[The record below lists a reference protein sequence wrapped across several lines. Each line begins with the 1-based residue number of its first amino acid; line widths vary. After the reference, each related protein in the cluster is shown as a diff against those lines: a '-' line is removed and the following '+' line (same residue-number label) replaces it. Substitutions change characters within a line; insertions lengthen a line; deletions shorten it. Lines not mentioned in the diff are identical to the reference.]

1 MTSVKTGRSRE
12 AGAGPLAVDDDL
24 ASLETLA
31 ARCDVDVRIEA
42 PSAASSGLA
51 SVRLCFSG
59 ARVALSDSLPVI
71 ERFGLRVAD
80 YRSVPRDSIPGG
92 GCGTRVDEFI
102 LDRQCPGDWSES
114 ARLSLEEAMR
124 SVWRG
129 EAESDAF
136 CCLTTVMGLPWR
148 TVAVLRAYGRYL
160 RQIGFPLASG
170 EIADAMRRNEAATVA
185 LVRLFEFMFDPGLG
199 DRAASLARQKEKT
212 LAALDAAEAVEDD
225 RILRKYL
232 MLIEATLRT
241 NHYQR
246 LPNGE
251 PKPWLAFKFDS
262 RALADLPPP
271 CPMVEI
277 FVYSPR
283 SEGIHLRGGKIARGG
298 IRWSDRLADF
308 RTEIHGL
315 LKAQRV
321 KNVVIVPEGSK
332 GGFVVKCPP
341 PAGEAEALRR
351 EAIECYRTLIRG
363 MLDLTDNIV
372 DGEVV
377 APPDVVCR
385 DGSDPY
391 LVVAADK
398 GTATFSDEANRIAAE
413 YGFWLGDAF
422 ASGGSA
428 GYDHKK
434 IGITARGAW
443 ESVRQHFLEMGRDIQ
458 REEFSVIGIGDMSG
472 DVFGN
477 GMLLSPGIRLIG
489 AFDHRHVFLDP
500 NADAAKGFRERQRL
514 FRLPHS
520 TWADY
525 AADALGPGGGVYARG
540 AKSVTLSQAAREM
553 LNLPGARTTP
563 NEIIRALLSTP
574 ADLLWL
580 GGIGTYVKAA
590 DESHEQVDDH
600 ACDAIRIDADRLR
613 CKVVGEGANLGFTQ
627 KARIQYARAGGR
639 INTDAIDNAGGVN
652 CSDHEVNIKILLDL
666 ALKSGTLAPD
676 ARDALL
682 AGMSEEVAALVL
694 RDNYLQNQ
702 ALSVALA
709 NAPQKLD
716 THQRLM
722 RSLEHGGDLDRKVAA
737 LPSEAELAGRRAC
750 GEGLTRPELAM
761 LLAYTKIAIHK
772 EVIRSRLPDEALFS
786 RDLTRYF
793 PARLQERFAAEIAAH
808 PLRRAIVST
817 MVVNGMVNRVGSGFV
832 NDLQERT
839 GCTDDEAM
847 RAYAVVRDVFELENY
862 WRAVERLDGKLPCAT
877 QVALLLE
884 ARKLVESATLWV
896 LRNESGSGI
905 LDVSAAVA
913 RFGARVAAFVKLL
926 PEVVGTDSQAEY
938 AACLSSSLLHGVPAE
953 LAHFCA
959 ARRGLE
965 CALDVVA
972 LAERFDRPV
981 EVAGRLYFAAHDAL
995 GLSLLK
1001 DSVASIAC
1009 NNAMENM
1016 AVSGFVDQLGDAFA
1030 RLAGRFM
1037 ARADGAL
1044 EEFLAAKSYWKDR
1057 LLALTASLRRGE
1069 APSLAM
1075 FALIVQTLSALADG

>member
-1 MTSVKTGRSRE
+1 M
-12 AGAGPLAVDDDL
+12 
-24 ASLETLA
+24 A
-31 ARCDVDVRIEA
+31 ADAIPADCEVEVRIEA
-42 PSAASSGLA
+42 PSAASGGQA

-59 ARVALSDSLPVI
+59 ARIALSDSLPVI
-71 ERFGLRVAD
+71 ERFGLRVAN
-80 YRSVPRDSIPGG
+80 YRSIPCGGPGG
-92 GCGTRVDEFI
+92 EKWMDEFI
-102 LDRQCPGDWSES
+102 LDRQSPGGWSES
-114 ARLSLEEAMR
+114 TRLSLEELEEAMR
-124 SVWRG
+124 RVWRG

-148 TVAVLRAYGRYL
+148 AVAMLRACGHYL
-160 RQIGFPLASG
+160 RQTGFPLAGG
-170 EIADAMRRNEAATVA
+170 EIASALRRNEAATVA
-185 LVRLFEFMFDPGLG
+185 LVRLFEVTFDPALEGRG
-199 DRAASLARQKEKT
+199 VALARQKEKT

-241 NHYQR
+241 NYYQR
-246 LPNGE
+246 LPGGE

-271 CPMVEI
+271 YPVAEI

-298 IRWSDRLADF
+298 IRWSDRPADF

-315 LKAQRV
+315 LKAQMV
-321 KNVVIVPEGSK
+321 KNTVIVPEGSK

-341 PAGEAEALRR
+341 PAGDGEALRR
-351 EAIECYRTLIRG
+351 EAVACYRTLIRG

-372 DGEVV
+372 DGQVV

-385 DGSDPY
+385 DGGDPY

-443 ESVRQHFLEMGRDIQ
+443 ESVRQHFLEMGRDVR

-500 NADAAKGFRERQRL
+500 NASADKGFRERQRL
-514 FRLPHS
+514 FYLPHP

-525 AADALGPGGGVYARG
+525 AADALGPGGGIYARG

-553 LNLPGARTTP
+553 LDLPKAQATP
-563 NEIIRALLSTP
+563 NEIIRALLKTP

-580 GGIGTYVKAA
+580 GGIGTCVKAA

-600 ACDAIRIDADRLR
+600 ACDAIRIDADQLR

-639 INTDAIDNAGGVN
+639 INTDAIDNAGGVD

-666 ALKSGTLAPD
+666 ALKSGALAPGE
-676 ARDALL
+676 RDALL
-682 AGMSEEVAALVL
+682 ASMSEEVAALVL

-722 RSLEHGGDLDRKVAA
+722 QSLERNGDLDRKVAA
-737 LPSEAELAGRRAC
+737 LPSDAELAVRRDQ
-750 GEGLTRPELAM
+750 GEGLSRPELAM
-761 LLAYTKIAIHK
+761 LLAYTKIAIYK
-772 EVIRSRLPDEALFS
+772 EVIRSRLPDEPLFS
-786 RDLTRYF
+786 RDLARYF
-793 PARLQERFAAEIAAH
+793 PACLQKRFAAEIAAH
-808 PLRRAIVST
+808 PLRREIVST

-839 GCTDDEAM
+839 GRTDDEAM
-847 RAYAVVRDVFELENY
+847 RAYAVVRDVFELEAY
-862 WRAVERLDGKLPCAT
+862 WRAVERLDGKVPSAT
-877 QVALLLE
+877 QMALLLE
-884 ARKLVESATLWV
+884 ARKLVESAAQWV
-896 LRNESGSGI
+896 LRNVSGAI
-905 LDVSAAVA
+905 DVSAVVA
-913 RFGARVAAFVKLL
+913 RFGARVAAFAGLL
-926 PEVVGTDSQAEY
+926 PGAASPDIRAEY
-938 AACLSSSLLHGVPAE
+938 SACLSSSLLRGAPAE

-965 CALDVVA
+965 CALDVAA
-972 LAERFDRPV
+972 LAERCDRTV
-981 EVAGRLYFAAHDAL
+981 ESTSRLYFAAHDAL

-1001 DSVASIAC
+1001 TSAASIVC

-1016 AVSGFVDQLGDAFA
+1016 AVMGFVDQLGDAFA
-1030 RLAGRFM
+1030 RLAERFM
-1037 ARADGAL
+1037 AQTDGNGAL
-1044 EEFLAAKSYWKDR
+1044 EEFLAAQNCRKSRRKDR

-1069 APSLAM
+1069 PPSLAM
-1075 FALIVQTLSALADG
+1075 LALIVQTLSALADG